1 MLKIKPKFEIEKYD
15 IGIGFLLHRE
25 NESKKYIRDGKTI
38 NYTFGII
45 FLWFTLAIIITF
57 YKKKSLD

>member
-1 MLKIKPKFEIEKYD
+1 MKT
-15 IGIGFLLHRE
+15 RE

-57 YKKKSLD
+57 YKKKSLY